1 MTSTWSGKFWWWI
14 PSCQTGLPITDV
26 LAMHKYSL
34 RRKWFAIYS
43 CWSSSCLGDLWGRE
57 EFLLLGTELMD
68 LYNTSHIENSSFYWR
83 NEAWRCCPHNRFDIQ
98 GAFGSA
104 NLWQNNGIG
113 ITSTDRKFRD
123 QIPVA
128 WVLASSS
135 IDQSIHK
142 MDGESMELHF
152 PKRRQ
157 RARSVC
163 FSANKEG
170 PPLMRS
176 LGQLIPPFPTS
187 TWLSRPPF
195 GVPFIRTLSR
205 YSSLV
210 LWNDTQVGN
219 QCPG

>member
-1 MTSTWSGKFWWWI
+1 
-14 PSCQTGLPITDV
+14 
-26 LAMHKYSL
+26 MHKYSL
-34 RRKWFAIYS
+34 RRKWFARLQLLIKFMFGWPLRKRRVSPFGHAAYGFIWYLS
-43 CWSSSCLGDLWGRE
+43 YWKL
-57 EFLLLGTELMD
+57 FLLLEEWSLMV
-68 LYNTSHIENSSFYWR
+68 LSTTILTFKEYSE
-83 NEAWRCCPHNRFDIQ
+83 
-98 GAFGSA
+98 
-104 NLWQNNGIG
+104 GIG
-113 ITSTDRKFRD
+113 ITSIDRKFRN
-123 QIPVA
+123 QIPLA

-142 MDGESMELHF
+142 MDGESMEIHF

-157 RARSVC
+157 RAGSVC

-170 PPLMRS
+170 PPLMHG

-195 GVPFIRTLSR
+195 GVPFISTLSR

-219 QCPG
+219 E